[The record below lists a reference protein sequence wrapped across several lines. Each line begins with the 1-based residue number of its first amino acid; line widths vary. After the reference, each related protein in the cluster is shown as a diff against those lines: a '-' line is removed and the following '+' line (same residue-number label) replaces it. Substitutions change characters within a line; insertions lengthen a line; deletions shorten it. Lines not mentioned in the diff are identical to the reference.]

1 MLVVFLQLP
10 FENGSFKLVMRTKS
24 IKKNK
29 INVVTLG
36 CSKNVYDSE
45 VLMGQLR
52 ANNKEVVH
60 EDEGNIV
67 VINTCGFIANAKQ
80 ESINT
85 ILEYVQKKEAGEVD
99 KVFVTGCLSERYK
112 PDLQKEIPHVDAY
125 FGTSE
130 LPNLLKALGADY
142 KHELIGERLT
152 TTPKNYAYLKIAEGC
167 DRPCSFCAIP
177 IMRGKHRSTPIEN
190 LVAEAT
196 KLAANGVK
204 ELILIAQD
212 LTYYGLDLY
221 KKRNLA
227 ELLEALVKVEGIEWI
242 RLHYAFPTGFPM
254 DVLDVMQR
262 EPKICNYLDI
272 PLQHISDTLLK
283 SMRRGTTQ
291 QKTTQLIQD
300 FRNKVPK
307 MAIRTTMIVGYP
319 GETENDFIT
328 LKNWVKAM
336 RFERLGCFTYSHEE
350 NTHAFQLIDD
360 VPEDVKQERANEIME
375 IQSQISWE
383 LNQEKIGKTFR
394 CMIDRK
400 EGTYFVGR
408 TEYDS
413 PDVDNEVLVDA
424 TLHYLKQGEFV
435 HLKITDASD
444 FDLYGEPA

>member
-1 MLVVFLQLP
+1 
-10 FENGSFKLVMRTKS
+10 MRTKS
-24 IKKNK
+24 LKKNK

-45 VLMGQLR
+45 VLMGQLK

-60 EDEGNIV
+60 EEEGNVV
-67 VINTCGFIANAKQ
+67 VINTCGFIDNAKE
-80 ESINT
+80 ESVNT
-85 ILEYVQKKEAGEVD
+85 ILQFVEKKEAGEVD

-112 PDLQKEIPHVDAY
+112 PDLQKEIPNVDEY

-177 IMRGKHRSTPIEN
+177 LMRGKHKSKPIEE
-190 LVAEAT
+190 LVTESK
-196 KLAANGVK
+196 KLAAKGVK

-227 ELLEALVKVEGIEWI
+227 VLLQKLVKVDGIEWI

-254 DVLDVMQR
+254 DVLDVMND

-272 PLQHISDTLLK
+272 PLQHISDDILK

-291 QKTTQLIQD
+291 EKTTRLIQE
-300 FRNKVPK
+300 FRNHVPS
-307 MAIRTTMIVGYP
+307 MAIRTTLIVGYP
-319 GETENDFIT
+319 GETEAHFQN
-328 LKNWVKAM
+328 LKKWVGEM

-350 NTHAFQLIDD
+350 NTHAYNLVDD
-360 VPEDVKQERANEIME
+360 VPQEVKQERANEIME
-375 IQSQISWE
+375 LQSQISWE
-383 LNQEKIGKTFR
+383 LNQEKIGKTFN
-394 CMIDRK
+394 CIIDRK
-400 EGTYFVGR
+400 EGNHFVGR
-408 TEYDS
+408 TEFDS
-413 PDVDNEVLVDA
+413 PDVDNEVLIDA
-424 TLHYLKQGEFV
+424 AKFYLKQGEFAQI
-435 HLKITDASD
+435 KIVDAAD
-444 FDLYGEPA
+444 FDLYGEPV

>member
-1 MLVVFLQLP
+1 
-10 FENGSFKLVMRTKS
+10 MRTKS
-24 IKKNK
+24 LKKNR

-60 EDEGNIV
+60 EEEGNIV
-67 VINTCGFIANAKQ
+67 VINTCGFIANAKE
-80 ESINT
+80 ESVNT
-85 ILEYVQKKEAGEVD
+85 ILEYVEKKEAGAVD

-112 PDLQKEIPHVDAY
+112 PDLQQEIPNVDEY

-177 IMRGKHRSTPIEN
+177 LMRGKHRSTPIKG
-190 LVAEAT
+190 LVTEAE
-196 KLAANGVK
+196 KLAAKGVK

-227 ELLEALVKVEGIEWI
+227 ELLQALVQVDGIEWI

-254 DVLDVMQR
+254 DVLEVMKR

-272 PLQHISDTLLK
+272 PLQHISDSILK
-283 SMRRGTTQ
+283 SMRRGTTKA
-291 QKTTQLIQD
+291 KTTRLLQD
-300 FRNKVPK
+300 FRAAVPN
-307 MAIRTTMIVGYP
+307 MAIRTTLIVGYP
-319 GETENDFIT
+319 GETEEDFQT
-328 LKNWVKAM
+328 LKQWVEQM

-350 NTHAFQLIDD
+350 NTHAFQLEDN
-360 VPEDVKQERANEIME
+360 VPEDVKQARANEIME

-394 CMIDRK
+394 CIIDRK
-400 EGTYFVGR
+400 EGNYFVGR
-408 TEYDS
+408 TEFDS
-413 PDVDNEVLVDA
+413 PDVDNEVLIDA
-424 TLHYLKQGEFV
+424 NQHYLKQGEFV
-435 HLKITDASD
+435 ELKITDAAD
-444 FDLYGEPA
+444 FDLYGEPV

>member
-1 MLVVFLQLP
+1 
-10 FENGSFKLVMRTKS
+10 MRTKTL
-24 IKKNK
+24 KKNK

-52 ANNKEVVH
+52 ANKKEVVH
-60 EDEGNIV
+60 EEEGNVV
-67 VINTCGFIANAKQ
+67 VINTCGFIASAKE

-85 ILEYVQKKEAGEVD
+85 ILEYVRKKEAGQVD

-112 PDLQKEIPHVDAY
+112 PDLQKEIPNVDEY
-125 FGTSE
+125 FGTSD

-177 IMRGKHRSTPIEN
+177 LMRGKHRSKPIEE
-190 LVAEAT
+190 LAAET
-196 KLAANGVK
+196 KKLASKGVK

-227 ELLEALVKVEGIEWI
+227 ELLENLVKVEGIEWI

-254 DVLDVMQR
+254 DVLEVMKR
-262 EPKICNYLDI
+262 EPKICNYIDI
-272 PLQHISDTLLK
+272 PLQHISDSILK
-283 SMRRGTTQ
+283 SMRRGTNKE
-291 QKTTQLIQD
+291 KTTKLLRN
-300 FRNKVPK
+300 FRNTVPE
-307 MAIRTTMIVGYP
+307 MAIRTTLIVGYP
-319 GETENDFIT
+319 GETEEDFKT
-328 LKNWVKAM
+328 LKNWVAEM

-350 NTHAFQLIDD
+350 NTHAYNLKDD
-360 VPEDVKQERANEIME
+360 VPEEIKQRRANEIME
-375 IQSQISWE
+375 LQSQISWE

-394 CMIDRK
+394 CIIDRK
-400 EGTYFVGR
+400 EGNYFVGR
-408 TEYDS
+408 TEFDS
-413 PDVDNEVLVDA
+413 PDVDNEVLIDA
-424 TLHYLKQGEFV
+424 TKHYLKQGEFFDI
-435 HLKITDASD
+435 KINDAAD
-444 FDLYGEPA
+444 FDLYGEPFGY

>member
-1 MLVVFLQLP
+1 
-10 FENGSFKLVMRTKS
+10 MRTKS
-24 IKKNK
+24 LKRHK

-45 VLMGQLR
+45 VLMGQLK
-52 ANNKEVVH
+52 ANNKKVVH
-60 EDEGNIV
+60 EGEGNVV
-67 VINTCGFIANAKQ
+67 VINTCGFIANAKE

-85 ILEYVQKKEAGEVD
+85 ILEYVQKKEAEEVD

-112 PDLQKEIPHVDAY
+112 PDLQKEIPNVDEY

-142 KHELIGERLT
+142 KHELVGERLT
-152 TTPKNYAYLKIAEGC
+152 TTPKNYAYLKISEGC

-177 IMRGKHRSTPIEN
+177 LMRGKHISQPIEK
-190 LVAEAT
+190 LVKEAES
-196 KLAANGVK
+196 LAKNGVK

-227 ELLEALVKVEGIEWI
+227 ELLENLVKVDGIEWI

-254 DVLDVMQR
+254 DVLELMKR

-272 PLQHISDTLLK
+272 PLQHISDKILK
-283 SMRRGTTQ
+283 SMRRGTTFE
-291 QKTTQLIQD
+291 KTTNLLKE
-300 FRNKVPK
+300 FRTRVPE
-307 MAIRTTMIVGYP
+307 MAIRTTLIVGYP
-319 GETENDFIT
+319 GETEEDFQI
-328 LKNWVKAM
+328 LKDWVQEM

-350 NTHAFQLIDD
+350 NTHAYNLVDD
-360 VPEDVKQERANEIME
+360 VPLEVKQQRANEIME

-383 LNQEKIGKTFR
+383 LNQEKIGKTFK
-394 CMIDRK
+394 CVIDRK
-400 EGTYFVGR
+400 EGPYFVGR
-408 TEYDS
+408 TEFDS

-424 TLHYLKQGEFV
+424 SKFYLKTGEFV
-435 HLKITDASD
+435 NIKITDAAE
-444 FDLYGEPA
+444 FDLYGEPVV